1 MIIDST
7 KNNGFREKLEVFK
20 RVRKY
25 SILSA
30 NFRQKLFSEIRD
42 KKSKEVKNFPKER
55 QFYRTCFILVKFR

>member
-1 MIIDST
+1 MIIEST

-20 RVRKY
+20 HVRKY

-42 KKSKEVKNFPKER
+42 KKSKEVKNFSKER
-55 QFYRTCFILVKFR
+55 QFYRTCFISVKFR